1 MKMALRPQQNPTY
14 DHLEAVAHLTAMRD
28 GQALGAALVRIV
40 SELVP
45 TAAVNLFDL
54 CTPQNDREFHVGNSG
69 EAIVRNLTQP
79 LAAERPLA
87 TVADFKQC
95 VDQQAM
101 VTTTDGASGATHTVF
116 PIAGIHYLTALLAVE
131 GPPLTPAAQDDV
143 NYLLRIYGNQRF
155 LMDKGE
161 FDALTGL
168 LNRQAF
174 DQRMKQL
181 MGAHARERHA
191 PEASTS
197 GISFAILDIDYF
209 KKVNDQYG
217 HLYGDEVL
225 LLFAQLMTR
234 SFRQCDLLFRY
245 GGEEFAIIMTHKL
258 PVALGVLERFR
269 KAVEGYNFP
278 QIGQKT
284 VSIGVVEIG
293 ENDILSGVIDKAD
306 KALYHAKNSGRNRT
320 CAYETLQTEGLVEA
334 PSKGGEVELF

>member
-1 MKMALRPQQNPTY
+1 MKMALRPANNPAH
-14 DHLEAVAHLTAMRD
+14 DQLEAVAQLTAMRD
-28 GQALGAALVRIV
+28 GHALRAALVRIV

-54 CTPQNDREFHVGNSG
+54 CTPQNDREFYAGNSG

-79 LAAERPLA
+79 SAAERPLTA
-87 TVADFKQC
+87 VVDFKQC
-95 VDQQAM
+95 VARQAV
-101 VTTTDGASGATHTVF
+101 VTTTDGASGATRTVF
-116 PIAGIHYLTALLAVE
+116 PVTGIHYLTALLAVE

-143 NYLLRIYGNQRF
+143 NYLLRIYSNQRF

-181 MGAHARERHA
+181 MGTHARERRA
-191 PEASTS
+191 PAATG

-245 GGEEFAIIMTHKL
+245 GGEEFAIIMTQKL
-258 PVALGVLERFR
+258 PVALSVLERFR
-269 KAVEGYNFP
+269 KAVEGYHFP

-293 ENDILSGVIDKAD
+293 EHDILSGVIDKAD
-306 KALYHAKNSGRNRT
+306 KALYHAKNNGRNRI
-320 CAYETLQTEGLVEA
+320 CAYETLQTEGLVDA
-334 PSKGGEVELF
+334 PTKGGEVELF